1 MVTLDGLAHD
11 ERTNAVVGWLLLS
24 IVTVDALENLLR
36 DVPLWGGFEL
46 LVVAVASAPA
56 LVTREWTAMVPW
68 PVLSITAFAVLAGA
82 AAVPFELTVYLAI
95 ASLAFVVV
103 VELEAFTSVELSSRF
118 AVGFAVL
125 TTLAL
130 QALWTIAQFYSDQW
144 LGTDFLRTQ
153 TELQRDFV
161 VVTVVGLVLGALFQ
175 WYFVRF
181 ESVDAAGERTNGT
194 GSR

>member
-1 MVTLDGLAHD
+1 MALDGLVHD
-11 ERTNAVVGWLLLS
+11 ERTNAVVGWLLLG
-24 IVTVDALENLLR
+24 IVTVDAVENLLR

-46 LVVAVASAPA
+46 FVVAVASAPA

-68 PVLSITAFAVLAGA
+68 PILSITAFAVLAGTTV
-82 AAVPFELTVYLAI
+82 VPFETTVYLAI

-103 VELEAFTSVELSSRF
+103 VELEAFTSVRLTSRF

-130 QALWTIAQFYSDQW
+130 QALWTIAQFYSDAW

-153 TELQRDFV
+153 TELQWDFV
-161 VVTVVGLVLGALFQ
+161 VVTAVGLVLGAIFQ

-181 ESVDAAGERTNGT
+181 ESVGTAGERTNGT

>member
-1 MVTLDGLAHD
+1 MVTLDGLIHD
-11 ERTNAVVGWLLLS
+11 ERTNAAVGWLLLG
-24 IVTVDALENLLR
+24 IVAVDGVENLLR

-46 LVVAVASAPA
+46 LVVAVAAMPA
-56 LVTREWTAMVPW
+56 LMTREWTAMVPW
-68 PVLSITAFAVLAGA
+68 PILSITALAVLVGTAV
-82 AAVPFELTVYLAI
+82 VPFEMTVYLAI

-125 TTLAL
+125 TTIAL

-161 VVTVVGLVLGALFQ
+161 VVTAVGFVLGVVFQ

-181 ESVDAAGERTNGT
+181 ESVGAAGERTNGM

>member
-1 MVTLDGLAHD
+1 MALDGLAHD
-11 ERTNAVVGWLLLS
+11 ERTNAVVGWLLLG
-24 IVTVDALENLLR
+24 IVAVDAIENLLR

-46 LVVAVASAPA
+46 FVVAVASVPA

-68 PVLSITAFAVLAGA
+68 PILSITAFAVLAGTA
-82 AAVPFELTVYLAI
+82 VVPFETTVYLAI

-103 VELEAFTSVELSSRF
+103 VELEAFTSVRLSSRF

-130 QALWTIAQFYSDQW
+130 QALWTIAQFYSDAW

-153 TELQRDFV
+153 TELQWDFV
-161 VVTVVGLVLGALFQ
+161 VVTAVGLVLGAIFQ

-181 ESVDAAGERTNGT
+181 ESVDTAGERTNGT

>member
-1 MVTLDGLAHD
+1 MALDGLAHD
-11 ERTNAVVGWLLLS
+11 ERTNAVVGWLLLG
-24 IVTVDALENLLR
+24 IVAVDAIENLLR

-46 LVVAVASAPA
+46 FVVAVASVPA

-68 PVLSITAFAVLAGA
+68 PILSITAFAVLAGTA
-82 AAVPFELTVYLAI
+82 VVPFETTVYLAI

-103 VELEAFTSVELSSRF
+103 VELEAFTSVRLSSRF

-130 QALWTIAQFYSDQW
+130 QALWTIAQFYSDAW

-153 TELQRDFV
+153 TELQWDFV
-161 VVTVVGLVLGALFQ
+161 VVTAVGLVLGAIFQ

-181 ESVDAAGERTNGT
+181 ESVGTAGERTNGT

>member
-1 MVTLDGLAHD
+1 MALDGLVHD
-11 ERTNAVVGWLLLS
+11 ERTNAVVGWLLLG
-24 IVTVDALENLLR
+24 IVTVDAVENLLR

-46 LVVAVASAPA
+46 FVVAVASVPA
-56 LVTREWTAMVPW
+56 LVTRDWTAMVPW
-68 PVLSITAFAVLAGA
+68 PILSITAFAVLAGTTV
-82 AAVPFELTVYLAI
+82 VPFETTVYLAI

-103 VELEAFTSVELSSRF
+103 VELEAFTSVRLTSRF

-130 QALWTIAQFYSDQW
+130 QALWTIAQFYSDAW

-153 TELQRDFV
+153 TELQWDFV
-161 VVTVVGLVLGALFQ
+161 VVTAVGLVLGAIFQ

-181 ESVDAAGERTNGT
+181 ESVGTAGERTNGT